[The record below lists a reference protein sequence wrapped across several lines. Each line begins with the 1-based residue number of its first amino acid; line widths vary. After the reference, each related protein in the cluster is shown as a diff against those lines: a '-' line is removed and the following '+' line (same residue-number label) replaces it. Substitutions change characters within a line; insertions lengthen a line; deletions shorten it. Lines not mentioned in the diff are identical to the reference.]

1 MSVEENKTVVQR
13 AFSGL
18 ASGEFGSLRDFLAPG
33 AVIHQC
39 GFLNPLPVTE
49 LIERGGAY
57 SPIHDRAVH
66 LDQLIGEGDLVALRW
81 HTDGIHT
88 DPDQS
93 ANGAVAVS
101 FPSMTFVRLA
111 DGKIAEIWNMRDADT
126 IQSQLYQAQHA
137 S

>member
-1 MSVEENKTVVQR
+1 MSVEENKTIVRQ
-13 AFSGL
+13 AFAGL
-18 ASGEFGSLRDFLAPG
+18 ASGEFGKIRDVLAPE

-39 GFLNPLPVTE
+39 GFLHPLPVME

-81 HTDGIHT
+81 HTDGVHT
-88 DPDQS
+88 DPDHS
-93 ANGAVAVS
+93 ANEAVPVS

>member
-1 MSVEENKTVVQR
+1 MSVEENKTIVRR

-18 ASGEFGSLRDFLAPG
+18 TSGEFGTIRDLLAPG

-39 GFLNPLPVTE
+39 GFLNPLPVME
-49 LIERGGAY
+49 LIERGGAF

-66 LDQLIGEGDLVALRW
+66 LDQLIGEGDLVALHW

-88 DPDQS
+88 DFEQPE
-93 ANGAVAVS
+93 NGGTPVT

-111 DGKIAEIWNMRDADT
+111 DGRIAEIWNMRDADT
-126 IQSQLYQAQHA
+126 IQSQLYEAQQA
-137 S
+137 